1 MEIVR
6 AIRYSDRATMQ
17 DILHKIIRRTT
28 TRRAYLLEDLVAR
41 AAAAALVQVQ
51 GAGRPLQARQA
62 RYLLRPLVGARAAI
76 GCRDGKFGAFQRQ
89 PGSAAGPSL
98 AFVVARAPAGYGPAY

>member
-62 RYLLRPLVGARAAI
+62 RYLLRPLVGLGLELRLAVGMVNVAL
-76 GCRDGKFGAFQRQ
+76 F
-89 PGSAAGPSL
+89 SASPAPLL
-98 AFVVARAPAGYGPAY
+98 APLWHL